1 MMMMTPVIYTDND
14 EDDENSNL
22 LKCKFYTDNDEV
34 DKSW

>member
-1 MMMMTPVIYTDND
+1 MMMTPVIYTDND

-22 LKCKFYTDNDEV
+22 LKYKFYTDNDEV